1 MLWSKRR
8 WNFNVTADS
17 TESGQLLESCS
28 PTPSD
33 RKSRF
38 FIDDSLNMAER
49 FDNLVEGLTEERAM
63 AVILADPDSLDRP
76 VDKYMAAT
84 RLGAS
89 NSEESLDVLIQ
100 AAELD
105 PEHLFNRI
113 TRRKAIDALGRRKS
127 PKALPSLFRAL
138 KCSDEAAV
146 INSVEAITKIDAPLT
161 EVDHG
166 KLLEALEGE
175 DIQKRAV
182 IQAFC
187 RLGVP
192 GVINNISPLQD
203 DSNPLV
209 AGAARAYMSKVAQRP
224 EGLEVLIP
232 QLVDPIA
239 GRRRSAVIDL
249 GDAGDVSKLEA
260 LVTAPVSMSLRARSA
275 FQLVD
280 PDKKCQVPEKYAELI
295 TQLLQDNPQQ
305 LKLRKEWI
313 CDIEPT
319 EIENNLQHRDEA
331 RQYGGASSLM
341 AMPEAERMI
350 LIDEIKE
357 KLWSDY
363 VTHYY
368 LTAVVS
374 LQGLE
379 ERSDLIRLAL
389 AETIPQYT
397 KSRIAAAWGCLRLGL
412 VDQKPLLEELAATA
426 FWLPLKWTCQRVL
439 KQLS

>member
-1 MLWSKRR
+1 
-8 WNFNVTADS
+8 
-17 TESGQLLESCS
+17 
-28 PTPSD
+28 
-33 RKSRF
+33 
-38 FIDDSLNMAER
+38 MAER
-49 FDNLVEGLTEERAM
+49 FDNLVEGLSEEQAI
-63 AVILADPDSLDRP
+63 AVILADPDTLDRP

-89 NSEESLDVLIQ
+89 DTEESLDILIK
-100 AAELD
+100 ASELS
-105 PEHLFNRI
+105 PEHLFDRI
-113 TRRKAIDALGRRKS
+113 TRRKAIEALGRRKS

-138 KCSDEAAV
+138 SCTDEAAV
-146 INSVEAITKIDAPLT
+146 INAVDAITKIGEPLT
-161 EVDHG
+161 QTDHNV
-166 KLLEALEGE
+166 LLRALEGE

-187 RLGVP
+187 RLEVTGAEAK
-192 GVINNISPLQD
+192 IRPLAD

-209 AGAARAYMSKVAQRP
+209 SGAARAYLAKVHH
-224 EGLEVLIP
+224 ELSWLDTLVP
-232 QLVDPIA
+232 QLIDPIA

-249 GDAGDVSKLEA
+249 GDAGDVTRLEA

-280 PDKKCQVPEKYAELI
+280 PEKKCHVPDEYNALI
-295 TQLLQDNPQQ
+295 TQLLQDDPQS

-313 CDIEPT
+313 CAVEAT

-331 RQYGGASSLM
+331 RQYGGAASLM
-341 AMPEAERMI
+341 AMTMPEKI
-350 LIDEIKE
+350 VLIDEIKQ

-374 LQGLE
+374 LQKLG
-379 ERSDLIRLAL
+379 ERSELIRLAL
-389 AETIPQYT
+389 AETIPQYS

-412 VDQKPLLEELAATA
+412 TDQRPILKELSMSAQ
-426 FWLPLKWTCQRVL
+426 WLPLKWTCRQVL

>member
-1 MLWSKRR
+1 
-8 WNFNVTADS
+8 
-17 TESGQLLESCS
+17 
-28 PTPSD
+28 
-33 RKSRF
+33 
-38 FIDDSLNMAER
+38 MAER
-49 FDNLVEGLTEERAM
+49 FDNLVEGLSEKQAI
-63 AVILADPDSLDRP
+63 AVILADPETLDRP

-89 NSEESLDVLIQ
+89 DTEESLDILIK
-100 AAELD
+100 ASELS
-105 PEHLFNRI
+105 PEHLFDRI
-113 TRRKAIDALGRRKS
+113 TRRKAIEALGRRKS

-138 KCSDEAAV
+138 SCTDEAAV
-146 INSVEAITKIDAPLT
+146 INAVDAITKIGEPLT
-161 EVDHG
+161 ETDHNV
-166 KLLEALEGE
+166 LLRALEGE

-187 RLGVP
+187 RLEVTGAETK
-192 GVINNISPLQD
+192 IRPLAD

-209 AGAARAYMSKVAQRP
+209 SGAARAYLAKVHH
-224 EGLEVLIP
+224 ELSWLDTLVP
-232 QLVDPIA
+232 QLIDPIA

-249 GDAGDVSKLEA
+249 GDAGDVTRLEA

-280 PDKKCQVPEKYAELI
+280 SEKKCHVPDEYNALI
-295 TQLLQDNPQQ
+295 TQLLQDDPQS

-313 CDIEPT
+313 CAVEAT

-331 RQYGGASSLM
+331 RQYGVAASLM
-341 AMPEAERMI
+341 AMAMPEKI
-350 LIDEIKE
+350 VLIDEIKQ

-374 LQGLE
+374 LQKLG
-379 ERSDLIRLAL
+379 ERSELIRLAL
-389 AETIPQYT
+389 AETIPQYS

-412 VDQKPLLEELAATA
+412 TDQRPILKELSMSAQ
-426 FWLPLKWTCQRVL
+426 WLPLKWTCTQVL

>member
-1 MLWSKRR
+1 
-8 WNFNVTADS
+8 
-17 TESGQLLESCS
+17 
-28 PTPSD
+28 
-33 RKSRF
+33 
-38 FIDDSLNMAER
+38 MAER
-49 FDNLVEGLTEERAM
+49 FDNLVEGLSEKQAI
-63 AVILADPDSLDRP
+63 AVILADPETLDRP

-89 NSEESLDVLIQ
+89 DTEESLDILIK
-100 AAELD
+100 ASELS
-105 PEHLFNRI
+105 PEHLFDRI
-113 TRRKAIDALGRRKS
+113 TRRKAIEALGRRKS
-127 PKALPSLFRAL
+127 PTALPSLFRAL
-138 KCSDEAAV
+138 SCTDEAAV
-146 INSVEAITKIDAPLT
+146 INAVDAITKIGEPLT
-161 EVDHG
+161 ETDHNV
-166 KLLEALEGE
+166 LLRALEGE

-187 RLGVP
+187 RLEVTGAEAK
-192 GVINNISPLQD
+192 IRPLSD

-209 AGAARAYMSKVAQRP
+209 SGAARAYLAKVHH
-224 EGLEVLIP
+224 ELSWLDTLIP
-232 QLVDPIA
+232 QLIDPIA

-249 GDAGDVSKLEA
+249 GDAGDVTRLEA

-280 PDKKCQVPEKYAELI
+280 PEKKCHVPDEYTALI
-295 TQLLQDNPQQ
+295 TQLLKDDPQS

-313 CDIEPT
+313 CAVEAT

-331 RQYGGASSLM
+331 RQYGGAASLM
-341 AMPEAERMI
+341 AMTMPEKI
-350 LIDEIKE
+350 VLIDEIKQ

-374 LQGLE
+374 LQKLG
-379 ERSDLIRLAL
+379 ERSELIRLAL
-389 AETIPQYT
+389 AETIPQYS

-412 VDQKPLLEELAATA
+412 TDQRPILKELSMSAQ
-426 FWLPLKWTCQRVL
+426 WLPLKWTCTQVL

>member
-1 MLWSKRR
+1 
-8 WNFNVTADS
+8 
-17 TESGQLLESCS
+17 
-28 PTPSD
+28 
-33 RKSRF
+33 
-38 FIDDSLNMAER
+38 MAER
-49 FDNLVEGLTEERAM
+49 FDNLVEGLTEEQAM
-63 AVILADPDSLDRP
+63 AVILADPDTLERP

-89 NSEESLDVLIQ
+89 NTEASLEVLIK
-100 AAELD
+100 ASELD
-105 PEHLFNRI
+105 PEHLYNRI

-127 PKALPSLFRAL
+127 TKALPSLFRAL
-138 KCSDEAAV
+138 TCSDEAAV
-146 INSVEAITKIDAPLT
+146 INSVEAITKIGAPLT
-161 EVDHG
+161 ETDQEQ
-166 KLLEALEGE
+166 LLGALEGE

-187 RLGVP
+187 RLGVS
-192 GVINNISPLQD
+192 GVIDSITPLAED
-203 DSNPLV
+203 CNPLV
-209 AGAARAYMSKVAQRP
+209 AGAARAYLSKVTLQSK
-224 EGLEVLIP
+224 GLDVLIP

-249 GDAGDVSKLEA
+249 GDAGDVSRLEA

-280 PDKKCQVPEKYAELI
+280 PDKKCQIPDRYTELI

-305 LKLRKEWI
+305 LKLRQEWI
-313 CDIEPT
+313 CAVEPT

-341 AMPEAERMI
+341 AMAMPERLV
-350 LIDEIKE
+350 LIDDIKE

-374 LQGLE
+374 LQGLG
-379 ERSDLIRLAL
+379 ERSELIRLAL

-412 VDQKPLLEELAATA
+412 VDQKPLLEELSANA
-426 FWLPLKWTCQRVL
+426 FWLPLKWSCQQVL
-439 KQLS
+439 KQMS

>member
-1 MLWSKRR
+1 
-8 WNFNVTADS
+8 
-17 TESGQLLESCS
+17 
-28 PTPSD
+28 
-33 RKSRF
+33 
-38 FIDDSLNMAER
+38 MAER
-49 FDNLVEGLTEERAM
+49 FDNLVEGLSEKQAI
-63 AVILADPDSLDRP
+63 AVILADPETLDRP

-89 NSEESLDVLIQ
+89 DTEESLDILIK
-100 AAELD
+100 ASELS
-105 PEHLFNRI
+105 PEHLFDRI
-113 TRRKAIDALGRRKS
+113 TRRKAIEALGRRKS

-138 KCSDEAAV
+138 SCTDEAAV
-146 INSVEAITKIDAPLT
+146 INAVDAITKIGEPLT
-161 EVDHG
+161 ETDHNV
-166 KLLEALEGE
+166 LLRALEGE

-187 RLGVP
+187 RLEVTGAEAK
-192 GVINNISPLQD
+192 IRPLSD

-209 AGAARAYMSKVAQRP
+209 SGAARAYLAKVHH
-224 EGLEVLIP
+224 ELSWLDTLIP
-232 QLVDPIA
+232 QLIDPIA

-249 GDAGDVSKLEA
+249 GDAGDVTRLEA

-280 PDKKCQVPEKYAELI
+280 PEKKCHVPDEYTALI
-295 TQLLQDNPQQ
+295 TQLLKDDPQS

-313 CDIEPT
+313 CAVEAT

-331 RQYGGASSLM
+331 RQYGGAASLM
-341 AMPEAERMI
+341 AMTMPEKI
-350 LIDEIKE
+350 VLIDEIKQ

-374 LQGLE
+374 LQKLG
-379 ERSDLIRLAL
+379 ERSELIRLAL
-389 AETIPQYT
+389 AETIPQYS

-412 VDQKPLLEELAATA
+412 TDQRPILKELSMSAQ
-426 FWLPLKWTCQRVL
+426 WLPLKWTCTQVL

>member
-1 MLWSKRR
+1 MCIR
-8 WNFNVTADS
+8 DS
-17 TESGQLLESCS
+17 
-28 PTPSD
+28 
-33 RKSRF
+33 
-38 FIDDSLNMAER
+38 
-49 FDNLVEGLTEERAM
+49 
-63 AVILADPDSLDRP
+63 ADPETLDRP

-89 NSEESLDVLIQ
+89 DTEESLDILIK
-100 AAELD
+100 ASELS
-105 PEHLFNRI
+105 PEHLFDRI
-113 TRRKAIDALGRRKS
+113 TRRKAIEALGRRKS

-138 KCSDEAAV
+138 SCTDEAAV
-146 INSVEAITKIDAPLT
+146 INAVDAITKIGEPLT
-161 EVDHG
+161 ETDHNV
-166 KLLEALEGE
+166 LLRALEGE

-187 RLGVP
+187 RLEVTGAEAK
-192 GVINNISPLQD
+192 IRPLSD

-209 AGAARAYMSKVAQRP
+209 SGAARAYLAKVHH
-224 EGLEVLIP
+224 ELSWLDTLIP
-232 QLVDPIA
+232 QLIDPIA

-249 GDAGDVSKLEA
+249 GDAGDVTRLEA

-280 PDKKCQVPEKYAELI
+280 PEKKCHVPDEYTALI
-295 TQLLQDNPQQ
+295 TQLLKDDPQS

-313 CDIEPT
+313 CAVEAT

-331 RQYGGASSLM
+331 RQYGGAASLM
-341 AMPEAERMI
+341 AMTMPEKI
-350 LIDEIKE
+350 VLIDEIKQ

-374 LQGLE
+374 LQKLG
-379 ERSDLIRLAL
+379 ERSELIRLAL
-389 AETIPQYT
+389 AETIPQYS

-412 VDQKPLLEELAATA
+412 TDQRPILKELSMSAQ
-426 FWLPLKWTCQRVL
+426 WLPLKWTCTQVL

>member
-1 MLWSKRR
+1 M
-8 WNFNVTADS
+8 
-17 TESGQLLESCS
+17 
-28 PTPSD
+28 
-33 RKSRF
+33 
-38 FIDDSLNMAER
+38 
-49 FDNLVEGLTEERAM
+49 
-63 AVILADPDSLDRP
+63 
-76 VDKYMAAT
+76 
-84 RLGAS
+84 
-89 NSEESLDVLIQ
+89 
-100 AAELD
+100 
-105 PEHLFNRI
+105 
-113 TRRKAIDALGRRKS
+113 
-127 PKALPSLFRAL
+127 
-138 KCSDEAAV
+138 
-146 INSVEAITKIDAPLT
+146 INSVEAITKIGAPLT
-161 EVDHG
+161 KSDHT

-192 GVINNISPLQD
+192 GVINSIRPLQED
-203 DSNPLV
+203 TNPLV
-209 AGAARAYMSKVAQRP
+209 AGAARAYMSKVAQQS

-249 GDAGDVSKLEA
+249 GDAGDVTRLEA

-280 PDKKCQVPEKYAELI
+280 PEKKCEIPEKYAELI

-305 LKLRKEWI
+305 LKLRQEWI

-341 AMPEAERMI
+341 AMQMPDKLM

-363 VTHYY
+363 VTH
-368 LTAVVS
+368 
-374 LQGLE
+374 
-379 ERSDLIRLAL
+379 
-389 AETIPQYT
+389 
-397 KSRIAAAWGCLRLGL
+397 
-412 VDQKPLLEELAATA
+412 
-426 FWLPLKWTCQRVL
+426 
-439 KQLS
+439 

>member
-1 MLWSKRR
+1 
-8 WNFNVTADS
+8 
-17 TESGQLLESCS
+17 
-28 PTPSD
+28 
-33 RKSRF
+33 
-38 FIDDSLNMAER
+38 MAER
-49 FDNLVEGLTEERAM
+49 FDNLVEGLTEEQAM
-63 AVILADPDSLDRP
+63 AVILADPDTLERP

-89 NSEESLDVLIQ
+89 NTEESLEVLIK
-100 AAELD
+100 ASELD
-105 PEHLFNRI
+105 PEHLYNRI

-127 PKALPSLFRAL
+127 TKALPSLFRAL
-138 KCSDEAAV
+138 TCSDEAAV
-146 INSVEAITKIDAPLT
+146 INSVEAITKIGAPLT
-161 EVDHG
+161 ETDQE
-166 KLLEALEGE
+166 KLLGALEGE

-187 RLGVP
+187 RLGVS
-192 GVINNISPLQD
+192 GVIDSITPLAED
-203 DSNPLV
+203 CNPLV
-209 AGAARAYMSKVAQRP
+209 AGAARAYLSKVTLQSK
-224 EGLEVLIP
+224 GLDVLIP

-249 GDAGDVSKLEA
+249 GDAGDVSRLEA

-280 PDKKCQVPEKYAELI
+280 PDKKCQIPDRYTELI

-305 LKLRKEWI
+305 LKLRQEWI
-313 CDIEPT
+313 CAVEPT

-341 AMPEAERMI
+341 AMAMPERLV
-350 LIDEIKE
+350 LIDDIKE

-374 LQGLE
+374 LQGLG
-379 ERSDLIRLAL
+379 ERSELIRLAL

-412 VDQKPLLEELAATA
+412 VDQKPLLEELSANA
-426 FWLPLKWTCQRVL
+426 FWLPLKWSCQQVL
-439 KQLS
+439 KQMS